1 MVFPTVVSR
10 MIQSNK
16 LIRFKIDGCKITG
29 FGTVANKAG
38 PGKVGLD
45 CLSSMLD
52 SDDVVRLVWQK

>member
-1 MVFPTVVSR
+1 